1 MSDPLLTLPLLVTL
15 AGALLAAAAGL
26 PAVNR
31 RLTAQRHAA
40 RRLGWVLALAPLVA
54 FGLLLGRAAAL
65 GDLGPAS
72 PALSWAFDWI
82 PSLGLR
88 AGLYFDHLSALFA
101 LLVTGIGTLVV
112 VYAGYYFESAKR
124 PWGEWRFF
132 AYLLLFM
139 TAMLGLVMAGDVITL
154 FIFWEGTSVTSF
166 LLIAYKTGDEAA
178 RRGAFKSLLITGGG
192 GIALLVG
199 LLLLS
204 HVAGSG
210 EWAAILGSGEALR
223 GSVLYPAIL
232 GLVALGALTKSAQAP
247 FHVWLPGAMS
257 APTPASA
264 YLHSATMVKAGV
276 YLLARL
282 NPALGFTDLWF
293 WLLSIAGLATMLV
306 GAYLG
311 LKQNDLKALLAYST
325 ISQLGVLVVLIG
337 QDTDIAFKALV
348 IGVLAHALYKSALFL
363 VVGAVDHEAGTR
375 DLRRLGGLARAM
387 PLSFAVGGVAA
398 LSMAGLP
405 PLFGFLAKETLLAT
419 ATHPNVPD
427 LVDVVFPAATVLAGA
442 LVLAQAGMLL
452 WDTFLGRPRD
462 PAVQAQVS
470 SWAAHEAP
478 WAMLLAPAIPALLSL
493 AVGLLPEPAFLA
505 RFLADAAAEVYG
517 GEVKVSLAL
526 WTGITV
532 PLLLSVVAVA
542 LGTGLFLARWRVRAV
557 QSRLDRGLSLERA
570 YAWLLGGV
578 DTAARLATRLHSGK
592 LRSYLAV
599 ILVGLV
605 ALVAGFGGLSRWG
618 TIALS
623 LPGFD
628 FAGEAAVLR
637 IFALLVTVAAA
648 VATVVLRRDFSAVVA
663 LGAATLAIAVLMA
676 LEPAPDVALVQVV
689 VDILTLVVLVLALT
703 RLPREQ
709 RQRADALHNE
719 PQRAGVLR
727 DLLIATAGGAIV
739 AFLTL
744 LALTS
749 RPRESAVT
757 PFYQAGAKAL
767 TGAKDVVGAIIVDF
781 RALDTLIEITVF
793 GLAGLG
799 VYILL
804 RYAAGKAGATA
815 QKAGGPET
823 APGAGTE
830 SLLGAWPT
838 LGIGGRETSAFVH
851 ALAYVSLPL
860 SMVIAVVHIIYG
872 HDQPGDGFTAGV
884 IVSLAL
890 GFWYVVFGYYE
901 VRRRLSWL
909 RPALLI
915 GGGLLLA
922 IASAGIAALVSG
934 SFLGHVDF
942 GARWGLPLPQ
952 GFNLSTSFLFEV
964 AICLAV
970 LGSAS
975 YLLDTLGHPG
985 EEVA

>member
-1 MSDPLLTLPLLVTL
+1 MTDPLLTAPLLVTL

-31 RLTAQRHAA
+31 RLTV
-40 RRLGWVLALAPLVA
+40 RRLAWVLALAPLAA
-54 FGLLLGRAAAL
+54 FGLVLGRAARLDGGLAHAWRF
-65 GDLGPAS
+65 P
-72 PALSWAFDWI
+72 WI
-82 PSLGLR
+82 PSLGLS

-112 VYAGYYFESAKR
+112 VYAGYYFQSEKR
-124 PWGEWRFF
+124 PWGEWRFLT
-132 AYLLLFM
+132 YLMLFM
-139 TAMLGLVMAGDVITL
+139 TAMLGLLMAGDVLTL

-178 RRGAFKSLLITGGG
+178 RRGAFRSLLITGGG

-204 HVAGSG
+204 HVTGSA
-210 EWAAILGSGEALR
+210 ELAAILGSGEALR
-223 GSVLYPAIL
+223 SSALYPAIL
-232 GLVALGALTKSAQAP
+232 GLIALGAFTKSAQVP

-293 WLLSIAGLATMLV
+293 WLLSIAGLATMLT

-325 ISQLGVLVVLIG
+325 VSQLGVLVMLIG
-337 QDTDIAFKALV
+337 QDTDIAFKALI

-419 ATHPNVPD
+419 ATHPDVPG

-442 LVLAQAGMLL
+442 FVLAQAGLL
-452 WDTFLGRPRD
+452 LRDTFLGRSRD
-462 PAVQAQVS
+462 PAIH
-470 SWAAHEAP
+470 AHEAP
-478 WAMLLAPAIPALLSL
+478 WPMLLAPALPALLSL

-505 RFLADAAAEVYG
+505 RFLAGAAAGAYG
-517 GEVKVSLAL
+517 GSVKVSLAL

-532 PLLLSVVAVA
+532 PLLLSIVAVG
-542 LGTGLFLARWRVRAV
+542 LGTGLFLARGRVRVA
-557 QSRLDRGLSLERA
+557 QDRLDRGWSLGRA
-570 YAWLLGGV
+570 YGRLLGLV
-578 DTAARLATRLHSGK
+578 DGAAGLATRLQSGK

-599 ILVGLV
+599 MLVGLV
-605 ALVAGFGGLSRWG
+605 ALVVGFGGLSRWG
-618 TIALS
+618 SLALT

-628 FAGEAAVLR
+628 FAGEVAVLR
-637 IFALLVTVAAA
+637 VFALLVTVAAA
-648 VATVVLRRDFSAVVA
+648 GATVVLRRDFSAVVA
-663 LGAATLAIAVLMA
+663 LGASGLAIAVLMA

-689 VDILTLVVLVLALT
+689 VDILTLVVLVLALA

-719 PQRAGVLR
+719 PRQAGLLR
-727 DLLIATAGGAIV
+727 DALLATAGGAVV

-744 LALTS
+744 VALTS

-799 VYILL
+799 VYTLL
-804 RYAAGKAGATA
+804 RYAVRKVDGAGHT
-815 QKAGGPET
+815 
-823 APGAGTE
+823 PGAAGP
-830 SLLGAWPT
+830 AARPWPT
-838 LGIGGRETSAFVH
+838 LGIGGRETSAFLH

-860 SMVIAVVHIIYG
+860 SMVVAVVHMIYG

-901 VRRRLSWL
+901 VRRRLTWL
-909 RPALLI
+909 RPAALI

-922 IASAGIAALVSG
+922 LLSAGAAALVTG
-934 SFLGHVDF
+934 SFLGHADF

-985 EEVA
+985 EEVT